1 MSMSKHIPFNKSFIA
16 GKELYYIAQAVTFG
30 NIAGDGHFTRS
41 CSELMEKRFGID
53 QVLLTPSCTAALEM
67 AAILCDL
74 REGDEVIMPSFTFV
88 STASAVVLRG
98 AKPAFVDIRPDTLN
112 IDETKIEAAITDRT
126 KAIFPVHYAGVA
138 CVMDRIMDLA
148 EAYDLVVVEDAAQG
162 VNAFYQGRALG
173 SIGHLGCYSFHET
186 KNYIS
191 GEGGALCINAMSYA
205 ERAEIIRDKGTN
217 RKQFFRGQVD
227 KYTWVDLGSSYV
239 PSEIVS
245 AFLYGQLE
253 LLDEIRARRK
263 ANFDYYH
270 NRLSRL
276 ESEGLLRRPVIP
288 YDCEINYHMYYIL
301 LPTREIRDALL
312 QDLNRQGISAVF
324 HYVPLHT
331 SPMGQKLGYQHGDL
345 PVTEEIS
352 GRLLRLP
359 LYFEISQAEQDR
371 VLDTIS
377 GFLSEQTVAKPY
389 RVPKHGQ
396 KQWGPG
402 QPAPA
407 LAHVEEPIQAST
419 NARDVDGC

>member
-1 MSMSKHIPFNKSFIA
+1 MRERIPFNKPFIA
-16 GKELYYIAQAVTFG
+16 GKELYNIAQAVTFG
-30 NIAGDGHFTRS
+30 NLAGDGHFTRA

-74 REGDEVIMPSFTFV
+74 REGDEVVMPSFTFV
-88 STASAVVLRG
+88 STANAVVLRG
-98 AKPAFVDIRPDTLN
+98 AKPIFVDIRPDTLN
-112 IDETKIEAAITDRT
+112 IDETKIEAAITERT

-138 CVMDRIMDLA
+138 CAMDRIMGLA
-148 EAYDLVVVEDAAQG
+148 EAHDLVVVEDAAQG

-191 GEGGALCINAMSYA
+191 GEGGALCVNAMHFSD
-205 ERAEIIRDKGTN
+205 RAEIIRDKGTN
-217 RKQFFRGQVD
+217 RKKFFRGQVD
-227 KYTWVDLGSSYV
+227 KYSWVDLGSSYV

-253 LLDEIRARRK
+253 LLDQIRARRK

-276 ESEGLLRRPVIP
+276 ESEGLLRRPTIP
-288 YDCEINYHMYYIL
+288 YECETNYHMYYIL
-301 LPTREIRDALL
+301 LSTREVRDALM

-331 SPMGQKLGYQHGDL
+331 APMGQKLGYQEGEL
-345 PVTEEIS
+345 PVTEELS

-359 LYFEISQAEQDR
+359 LYYEIRPEEQDR
-371 VLDTIS
+371 VVEAVTK
-377 GFLSEQTVAKPY
+377 FLTDSRSRSPRPLESTPGRVLQVVA
-389 RVPKHGQ
+389 
-396 KQWGPG
+396 
-402 QPAPA
+402 
-407 LAHVEEPIQAST
+407 S
-419 NARDVDGC
+419 